1 MTNRLQ
7 ALREERAKIFTD
19 ARAMVDAG
27 EAEGRTFSDEE
38 TATYDA
44 MLTEAD
50 ELRQRIEREERLVE
64 EERRFAAQVAS
75 AAPADG
81 DPAPAESRT
90 GRASDEYRASFQ
102 SFLARGAAGIGAD
115 EYRALQVGADIS
127 GGYIVAPEQFVN
139 DLIKSLDNMVFIRG
153 LATKFQ
159 VPMAQSL
166 GVPTLD
172 ADPADADWTTEL
184 LTGDEDSTMAFGKRA
199 LYPHP
204 LAKRIKVSN
213 DLLRMAIMGAEALV
227 RARLDYKFAVTEEK
241 AFLTG
246 SGAGQPLGIYTA
258 SDDGIS
264 TSRDASTGNTTT
276 AVTFDGLIE
285 AKYTLKSAYWP
296 NARWNF
302 HRDAVKMIAKLKD
315 GDGQY
320 LWRESVRA
328 GEPDRILGLPTDI
341 SEYTPNTFTSGLY
354 VGMLGDYSHY
364 WIADAVDMTIK
375 RLDELYA
382 ATNQVG
388 FIGRKST
395 DGMPVLE
402 EAFVRVT
409 LG

>member
-7 ALREERAKIFTD
+7 ALREERAKIFAD
-19 ARAMVDAG
+19 ARTMVDAA
-27 EAEGRTFSDEE
+27 EAEGRTFTDEE
-38 TATYDA
+38 ESQYDA
-44 MLTEAD
+44 MLTKAD
-50 ELRQRIEREERLVE
+50 EIRTRVEREEALVE
-64 EERRFAAQVAS
+64 EERKQAQRV
-75 AAPADG
+75 G
-81 DPAPAESRT
+81 EPAPTPGENRT
-90 GRASDEYRASFQ
+90 GRASDEYGASFAN
-102 SFLARGAAGIGAD
+102 FLARGATGIGAD

-139 DLIKSLDNMVFIRG
+139 DLLMNLDNLVFIRG

-159 VPMAQSL
+159 VPNAQSL

-172 ADPADADWTTEL
+172 ADPADAAWTTEL
-184 LTGDEDSTMAFGKRA
+184 GTGDEDSTMAFGKRA
-199 LYPHP
+199 LYPSP

-246 SGAGQPLGIYTA
+246 SGSGQPLGIYTA
-258 SDDGIS
+258 SADGIS
-264 TSRDASTGNTTT
+264 TGRDVSTGNTAT

-285 AKYTLKSAYWP
+285 AKYTLKAAYWGA
-296 NARWNF
+296 ARWNF

-315 GDGQY
+315 GEGQY

-328 GEPDRILGLPTDI
+328 GEPDRILGLPVDI
-341 SEYTPNTFTSGLY
+341 SEYTPNTFTTGLY

-364 WIADAVDMTIK
+364 WIADALDMTIK

-388 FIGRKST
+388 FIGRKAA

-402 EAFVRVT
+402 EAFVRVK